1 MTLDP
6 PAPDLD
12 SAAAAGRLPGELTR
26 DLAHALGIVEQMQAA
41 DLPPALRFDLTR
53 LEAALTTLGAGI
65 DRAAQALRR
74 QAGGDAPAGAAMD
87 ETRFLR
93 LLEIAGP
100 GDSVEIV
107 ARLHLDLK
115 TVRSGLFDA
124 LDRRVPDW
132 TALRAQT
139 HVLIALAGVVGA
151 DALQHLAEAMNAAA
165 HRRDLREAQDLREA
179 AARELDRLIAYI
191 ARRDRPEAR

>member
-74 QAGGDAPAGAAMD
+74 QEGGDAPAGAAMD

-115 TVRSGLFDA
+115 TVRSGLFAA
-124 LDRRVPDW
+124 LDRREPDW

-165 HRRDLREAQDLREA
+165 HRRDLRDAQDLREA